1 MLFSLEAENSPY
13 VQKNG
18 KETRTVT
25 SGKKIAAVLEI
36 QKLSGSLTH
45 FSDFYKAIAKLI
57 CIPFQTPYSHYIV
70 ITCCHY
76 CTRILLKEGLS
87 VKKKSSFQICYTKTY
102 LVNTLYPNKSYKFVL
117 FSAILLKL
125 PRIKGIFHSSFW
137 GSQMSL
143 KQLNWNWTY
152 ISHLDSAHLQNS
164 NISVKDK
171 ILFIIGIFYD
181 EAKGKKTQTQLKI
194 LW

>member
-1 MLFSLEAENSPY
+1 MHP
-13 VQKNG
+13 
-18 KETRTVT
+18 
-25 SGKKIAAVLEI
+25 
-36 QKLSGSLTH
+36 
-45 FSDFYKAIAKLI
+45 FSDTLLPLYSHNMLSLLHKDIAKG
-57 CIPFQTPYSHYIV
+57 
-70 ITCCHY
+70 
-76 CTRILLKEGLS
+76 RIIS
-87 VKKKSSFQICYTKTY
+87 KKKSSFQICYTKTY